1 MFHYFARHPWRVTL
15 SLGLSTAA
23 AAVLVAYSYVL
34 QLITDIATGR
44 VTLAFTVAVPL
55 ILGYLVIQAVTDSA
69 SEYVNEALPLTLGD
83 ELRRDLF
90 RHDLAQRPIG
100 FGTQP
105 VGNYVTQLTKQV
117 DIVTSSYFHVILRA
131 FYLLLLLVFAAA
143 GTLLIDPI
151 ITLAV
156 VLLSLPALVFPFL
169 VKKPLEHAKDEV
181 VAAIERYTS
190 RVTDSLSGFTTI
202 AHALAQPPFRR
213 LHQTASADV
222 RRTSTREQQVQKITS
237 GMSDFLGDVM
247 YLGTWLVGAYF
258 VREGQITLGQL
269 VAFSQLASFFN
280 WPLASLT
287 AMLAEF
293 YGARKV
299 ANQLAE
305 LAQPNDPDP
314 AESAETAK
322 LTLTNPLI
330 AAKNAAYHDVL
341 HDITL
346 NLAPNQKY
354 LLVGASGSGKT
365 TLMRLLLGELT
376 ATDGEITLSGERA
389 DKLAPAAVFGLIG
402 ELEQQADIFAGT
414 VRDNVTL
421 FSANYADDLVE
432 AALRQA
438 GMSDW
443 LALHDLDT
451 MVDRTSPLL
460 SGGEK
465 QRVALARLLLRHY
478 QFMVLDEMTTGLD
491 PQIADR
497 LQQDIFNM
505 TPGFVMITHQYNAA
519 TFAKADRIF
528 VMKSGRL
535 IAAGNQSDPAVAA
548 ALNTLALH

>member
-1 MFHYFARHPWRVTL
+1 MFHYFARHPWRVVL
-15 SLGLSTAA
+15 SIGLSVAA

-44 VTLAFTVAVPL
+44 VNLAFTIAVPL

-69 SEYVNEALPLTLGD
+69 SEYVNEALPLRMGD

-90 RHDLAQRPIG
+90 RHDLALRPNM
-100 FGTQP
+100 FGQQP

-131 FYLLLLLVFAAA
+131 FYLLMLLVFAAA
-143 GTLLIDPI
+143 GTLLIDPV

-156 VLLSLPALVFPFL
+156 VLLSVPALVFPFL
-169 VKKPLEHAKDEV
+169 VKKPLEHAKDDV

-190 RVTDSLSGFTTI
+190 RVTDALSGFTTI

-213 LHQTASADV
+213 LHQTVSADV
-222 RRTSTREQQVQKITS
+222 RHTSTREQQVQKITS

-258 VREGQITLGQL
+258 VRQGQITLGQL

-280 WPLASLT
+280 WPMALLT
-287 AMLAEF
+287 EMLAEF

-299 ANQLAE
+299 ASHLAD
-305 LAQPNDPDP
+305 LAQDAGPVAAQTAP
-314 AESAETAK
+314 AALA
-322 LTLTNPLI
+322 LTSPLI
-330 AAKNAAYHDVL
+330 SAQQAGYQDVL
-341 HDITL
+341 HNIDLTL
-346 NLAPNQKY
+346 EPSRKY

-365 TLMRLLLGELT
+365 TLMRLLLGELNPT
-376 ATDGEITLSGERA
+376 AGQVTLSNQPA
-389 DKLAPAAVFGLIG
+389 AQLAPAAVFGLIG

-421 FSANYADDLVE
+421 FSTDYADDQVE

-443 LALHDLDT
+443 LAAHDLDT
-451 MVDRTSPLL
+451 VVDRTSPLL

-491 PQIADR
+491 PKIADQ
-497 LQQDIFNM
+497 LQADIFAM
-505 TPGFVMITHQYNAA
+505 KQGFVMITHQYNAA
-519 TFAKADRIF
+519 TFEKADRIF
-528 VMKSGRL
+528 VMQGGR
-535 IAAGNQSDPAVAA
+535 IVAAGTQRDPVVASA
-548 ALNTLALH
+548 LDHLALN

>member
-1 MFHYFARHPWRVTL
+1 MFHYFARHPWRVALAISL
-15 SLGLSTAA
+15 SVAA

-44 VTLAFTVAVPL
+44 VNLTFTLAVPL

-69 SEYVNEALPLTLGD
+69 SEYVNEALPLRLGD

-90 RHDLAQRPIG
+90 HHDLTLRPNV
-100 FGTQP
+100 FGKQA

-131 FYLLLLLVFAAA
+131 FYLLMLLIFAAA
-143 GTLLIDPI
+143 GTLLIDPV

-156 VLLSLPALVFPFL
+156 VLLSVPALVFPFL
-169 VKKPLEHAKDEV
+169 VKKALEHAKDDV

-190 RVTDSLSGFTTI
+190 RVTDALSGFTTI
-202 AHALAQPPFRR
+202 AHALAQPPFFR

-222 RRTSTREQQVQKITS
+222 RRTSTHEQQVQKITS
-237 GMSDFLGDVM
+237 GMADFLGDVM

-258 VREGQITLGQL
+258 VRQGQITLGQL

-280 WPLASLT
+280 WPMAQLT

-299 ANQLAE
+299 ASQLAAMTQE
-305 LAQPNDPDP
+305 AAPTAAQAAP
-314 AESAETAK
+314 A
-322 LTLTNPLI
+322 TLPMTSPLI
-330 AAKNAAYHDVL
+330 SAHQASYQDVL
-341 HDITL
+341 QDID
-346 NLAPNQKY
+346 LALEPNRKY

-365 TLMRLLLGELT
+365 TLMRLLLGELNPT
-376 ATDGEITLSGERA
+376 AGQVTLSNQPA
-389 DKLAPAAVFGLIG
+389 AQLAPAAVFGLIG
-402 ELEQQADIFAGT
+402 ELEQQADIFSGT

-421 FSANYADDLVE
+421 FSTDYADGQVE

-443 LALHDLDT
+443 LAAHDLDT
-451 MVDRTSPLL
+451 VVDRTSPLL

-465 QRVALARLLLRHY
+465 QRVALARLLLRRY

-491 PQIADR
+491 PKIADR
-497 LQQDIFNM
+497 LQADIFAM
-505 TPGFVMITHQYNAA
+505 KQGFVMITHQYNAA
-519 TFAKADRIF
+519 TFKKADRIF
-528 VMKSGRL
+528 VMQDGH
-535 IAAGNQSDPAVAA
+535 IVAAGTQRDPAVASA
-548 ALNTLALH
+548 LDQLALN

>member
-1 MFHYFARHPWRVTL
+1 MFHYFARHPWRVALAISL
-15 SLGLSTAA
+15 SVAA

-44 VTLAFTVAVPL
+44 VNLTFTVAVPL

-69 SEYVNEALPLTLGD
+69 SEYVNEALPLRLGD

-90 RHDLAQRPIG
+90 RHDLAQRPNV
-100 FGTQP
+100 FGKQA

-131 FYLLLLLVFAAA
+131 FYLLMLLIFAAA
-143 GTLLIDPI
+143 GTLLIDPV

-156 VLLSLPALVFPFL
+156 VLLSVPALVFPFL
-169 VKKPLEHAKDEV
+169 VKKALEHAKDDV

-190 RVTDSLSGFTTI
+190 RVTDALSGFATI
-202 AHALAQPPFRR
+202 AHALAQPPFFR

-222 RRTSTREQQVQKITS
+222 RRTSTHEQQVQKLTS
-237 GMSDFLGDVM
+237 GMADFLGDVM

-258 VREGQITLGQL
+258 VRQGQITLGQL

-280 WPLASLT
+280 WPMAQLT

-299 ANQLAE
+299 ASQLA
-305 LAQPNDPDP
+305 AKTK
-314 AESAETAK
+314 ETAPTTAAEAAPATLPMTSPLISAHQASYQDVLQDID
-322 LTLTNPLI
+322 LTLE
-330 AAKNAAYHDVL
+330 
-341 HDITL
+341 
-346 NLAPNQKY
+346 PNRKY

-365 TLMRLLLGELT
+365 TLMRLMLGELNAT
-376 ATDGEITLSGERA
+376 AGQVLLGGHSA
-389 DKLAPAAVFGLIG
+389 AQLAPASVFGLIG

-421 FSANYADDLVE
+421 FSTDYADGQVE

-438 GMSDW
+438 GMSGW
-443 LALHDLDT
+443 LTAHSLDT

-491 PQIADR
+491 PKTADQ
-497 LQQDIFNM
+497 LQADIFAMN
-505 TPGFVMITHQYNAA
+505 PGFVMITHQYNAA

-528 VMKSGRL
+528 VMAGGR
-535 IAAGNQSDPAVAA
+535 IVAAGTQRDPAVASA
-548 ALNTLALH
+548 LDQLALN

>member
-1 MFHYFARHPWRVTL
+1 MTL
-15 SLGLSTAA
+15 SIGLSVAA

-44 VTLAFTVAVPL
+44 VNLAFSIAVPL
-55 ILGYLVIQAVTDSA
+55 IVGYLVIQAVTNSA
-69 SEYVNEALPLTLGD
+69 SEYVNEALPLQLGD

-90 RHDLAQRPIG
+90 SRDLAQRPNV
-100 FGTQP
+100 FGQQP

-131 FYLLLLLVFAAA
+131 FYLLMLLVFAAA
-143 GTLLIDPI
+143 GTLLIDPV

-156 VLLSLPALVFPFL
+156 VLLSLPALIFPFL
-169 VKKPLEHAKDEV
+169 VKKPLEHAKDQV
-181 VAAIERYTS
+181 VSAIERYTS

-202 AHALAQPPFRR
+202 AHALAQPPFHR
-213 LHQTASADV
+213 LHQQVSRDV
-222 RRTSTREQQVQKITS
+222 RLTSTREQQIQKITS
-237 GMSDFLGDVM
+237 GMSDFLGDIM

-258 VREGQITLGQL
+258 VRQGQITLGQL

-280 WPLASLT
+280 WPLALLT
-287 AMLAEF
+287 EMLAQF

-299 ANQLAE
+299 AKQLAG
-305 LAQPNDPDP
+305 LARPATTTPTADP
-314 AESAETAK
+314 EK
-322 LTLTNPLI
+322 LKLTNPLI
-330 AAKNAAYHDVL
+330 EAHQASYQKVL
-341 HDITL
+341 HDIEL
-346 NLAPNQKY
+346 RLEPDQKY

-376 ATDGEITLSGERA
+376 PTSGRVTLSGQPA
-389 DKLAPAAVFGLIG
+389 AKLAPASVFGLIG

-414 VRDNVTL
+414 VRENVTL
-421 FSANYADDLVE
+421 FSKDYTDDQVA

-438 GMSDW
+438 GMTDW
-443 LALHDLDT
+443 LATHGLDT
-451 MVDRTSPLL
+451 VVDRTSPLL

-465 QRVALARLLLRHY
+465 QRVSLARLLLRHY

-497 LQQDIFNM
+497 LQADIFNM
-505 TPGFVMITHQYNAA
+505 KQGFVMITHQYNAA

-528 VMKSGRL
+528 VM
-535 IAAGNQSDPAVAA
+535 AAGRIVAAGTQRDPQVAA
-548 ALNTLALH
+548 ALDSLALH